1 MSSYSS
7 ILKLLYY
14 SLFRRISK
22 EVAVTIYNSIFNK
35 PIGYIYMFHRVAPE
49 EGKLD
54 VIDELRVSP
63 EYFRK
68 FIKERISGGV
78 NSLIYS
84 RLQIL

>member
-1 MSSYSS
+1 MF
-7 ILKLLYY
+7 KKV
-14 SLFRRISK
+14 RRISK
-22 EVAVTIYNSIFNK
+22 EIAVTIYNSIFNK

-68 FIKERISGGV
+68 FIKERISGGGV

-84 RLQIL
+84 SLQIL